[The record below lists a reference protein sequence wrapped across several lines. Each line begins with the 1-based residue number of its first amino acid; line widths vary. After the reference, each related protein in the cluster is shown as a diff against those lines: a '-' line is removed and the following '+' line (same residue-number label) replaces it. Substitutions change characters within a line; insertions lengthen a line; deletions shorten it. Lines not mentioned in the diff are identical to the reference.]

1 MEADNTKR
9 MINIT
14 LIVNSEAF
22 KVNVAPNQTLLEV
35 LRDMLGFTEVKS
47 GCEGGECGACTV
59 LMNGKPV
66 NSCITLAVQVDGA
79 EITTIKGISPEG
91 ELHPLQQKFIEHDA
105 VQCGYC
111 SPGMILTAKA
121 LLDDN
126 PAPCENEVRRAISGH
141 ICRCTG
147 YQQIVEAIKAAAQ
160 ERA

>member
-1 MEADNTKR
+1 MEAENTKR
-9 MINIT
+9 INTT

-22 KVNVAPNQTLLEV
+22 KVNVAPNQTLLQV

-59 LMNGKPV
+59 LLNGKPV
-66 NSCITLAVQVDGA
+66 NSCIILAVQVDGS
-79 EITTIKGISPEG
+79 EITTIKGISPKG
-91 ELHPLQQKFIEHDA
+91 ELHSIQQKFIEHDA

-126 PAPCENEVRRAISGH
+126 PAPSENEVRRAISGH

-160 ERA
+160 EQA